1 MLKPPLY
8 CSICSSPCHLPRIP
22 LPLPLTTSFSSC
34 QEDIQAQSHCKLEEW
49 LSAWYCL
56 RVSSG
61 LIDPTPFL
69 FHSVEPSS
77 LPLPPL
83 QSGGLNEK
91 RQNEEELPRRC
102 IPIHS
107 YCLSLILQTI
117 RKTPY
122 SNARS
127 HEESVLLNW
136 SLPKWTGYFPWCNLT
151 AKEKGKSF
159 AVPEG
164 LTGKDGERQAMVMKP
179 GFWGGMWDARSRFAK
194 VGDHLVADD
203 LISPLSI
210 PPPTSRL
217 LIAPFCNSYNVDRPN
232 QPPNCKLLDLPLPI
246 LNRIVEHI
254 LDEPPIPSSVS
265 SQNVKNQSKSKFTPF
280 LNPQSVN
287 TFLSFSQTCS
297 TLDHLQIPSYVWRTL
312 VEDSVKVYRNGLLQ
326 RWRANPTGVGSAM
339 QLWESLEDDFDNSV
353 NKVIQQAIKN
363 NQNQNQDQD
372 RYPSVEGQQ
381 GVRSG
386 YDMKDVWLWWNYNL
400 QWKSKRRIWKCVV
413 HATAT
418 ARDADWW

>member
-1 MLKPPLY
+1 MLNPPLY
-8 CSICSSPCHLPRIP
+8 CSICSSPCHLPRISLP
-22 LPLPLTTSFSSC
+22 LPLPTSSSSC
-34 QEDIQAQSHCKLEEW
+34 QEDVQPQAQSHYKPEEW

-61 LIDPTPFL
+61 LVDPTPFL

-77 LPLPPL
+77 PPLPPL
-83 QSGGLNEK
+83 QFGGLNEK
-91 RQNEEELPRRC
+91 RQKEEEPHRRC

-136 SLPKWTGYFPWCNLT
+136 SLPKWTGYFPWSDLT
-151 AKEKGKSF
+151 AKEKEKAF

-164 LTGKDGERQAMVMKP
+164 LTGRDGERQGMVMKP
-179 GFWGGMWDARSRFAK
+179 GFWGGMWDMRSRFVK

-203 LISPLSI
+203 LISPSWI

-246 LNRIVEHI
+246 LNRIIEYI
-254 LDEPPIPSSVS
+254 LDEPPIPPSSN
-265 SQNVKNQSKSKFTPF
+265 QNDKNQSKSKFTPF

-287 TFLSFSQTCS
+287 TFLSFSQKCS
-297 TLDHLQIPSYVWRTL
+297 TLYHLQIPSYVWRTL

-339 QLWESLEDDFDNSV
+339 QLWESLENDFDDSV

-363 NQNQNQDQD
+363 NQNQDQD
-372 RYPSVEGQQ
+372 RYASVEGEP
-381 GVRSG
+381 GVHSG
-386 YDMKDVWLWWNYNL
+386 YDMKDVWLWWNFNL
-400 QWKSKRRIWKCVV
+400 Q
-413 HATAT
+413 
-418 ARDADWW
+418 DADWW